1 MKMKKLLAL
10 VLSAVM
16 AVSMLAACGGGGGAK
31 NVPVNTSKVE
41 EYLAQAGYGD
51 IDVSSSTI
59 AKNAAK
65 QAASVVEKINYN
77 ALENEVES
85 ISAAIANSTPAG
97 LYNSMYMYGLKSEM
111 DTVTNGVE
119 LLTSATVSYLCEWGY
134 GSDYGVA
141 VVETTTA
148 DGIDLYFALAVS
160 K

>member
-97 LYNSMYMYGLKSEM
+97 SYNMYMYGLKSEL